1 MTLAL
6 LAGCAT
12 GPVSETAICTATH
25 DARQTH
31 AAALV
36 ADGGPQS
43 RRTGAALISALDA
56 GCA

>member
-1 MTLAL
+1 M